1 MTWFSE
7 TEEAENQLK
16 ICEDNNCG
24 DCDKCVWIKMSRE
37 AMETDG
43 KVNEGDPHPL
53 FQHMM
58 KLFNGKEM

>member
-7 TEEAENQLK
+7 TNEAEKQLK

-37 AMETDG
+37 SMETDG
-43 KVNEGDPHPL
+43 KVNEGEPHPL
-53 FQHMM
+53 LEHIM
-58 KLFNGKEM
+58 KIFKD